1 MLANKEGLSTWYVS
15 CIQERTSSNLW
26 RQFLGCLHFYRRLD
40 TSTILSCTLRARSP
54 FPAPFR
60 TRLRSAPSLAIS
72 GDDTFFFFRFFFSF
86 LFSVVYSSTLST
98 ASSDTEEGESQGEER
113 HRRRS
118 HWCWESPRFSTRIES
133 HTPRTTEIPFPLAS
147 LVRLL
152 QNCNFSLRLPAAP
165 PPRRQNRLRRL
176 MSVPCA
182 SISCTSPPLSP
193 SRPNFPTKFILPENL
208 LCRLSCFF
216 LCNWAL

>member
-1 MLANKEGLSTWYVS
+1 MVCKLHSGK
-15 CIQERTSSNLW
+15 TSSNLW

-40 TSTILSCTLRARSP
+40 TSTILSCTLRARSLSQLP
-54 FPAPFR
+54 SELVSAVHRRWRFPATTP
-60 TRLRSAPSLAIS
+60 
-72 GDDTFFFFRFFFSF
+72 FFFRFFFSF